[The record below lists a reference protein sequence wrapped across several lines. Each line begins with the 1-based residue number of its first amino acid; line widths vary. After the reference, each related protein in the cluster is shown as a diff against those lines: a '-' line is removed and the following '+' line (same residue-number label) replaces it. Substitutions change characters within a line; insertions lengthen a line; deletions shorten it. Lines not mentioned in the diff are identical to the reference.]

1 MNCTFTTSCLE
12 PLIGPVLAKLGTKH
26 PFVKGIQVCLN
37 KVLFQCEMIA
47 KKKKIFSKTAG
58 SLSSKIC
65 IKHLLAKKIQ
75 VFLNDEPL
83 PLSKGT

>member
-12 PLIGPVLAKLGTKH
+12 PLIGPVSAKLGTKH
-26 PFVKGIQVCLN
+26 PFIKGIQVCL

-47 KKKKIFSKTAG
+47 KKKLFSKTAR

-75 VFLNDEPL
+75 VFF
-83 PLSKGT
+83 K